1 MYIKLTFKRQEWSVP
16 NSNSGFIDALF
27 VAPAIVKKI
36 PDGEQANC
44 YGPVRSQFLASS
56 PDVISYYLDGG
67 DATKTDI
74 QNALKLFNGLYDV
87 ETKGLPAALASSG
100 PEGNEII
107 ANLKVALFNAT
118 HSYTEWKQF
127 QLVNSMST
135 AEDFI
140 NSLTC

>member
-44 YGPVRSQFLASS
+44 YGPRSQFLSPS
-56 PDVISYYLDGG
+56 PDIITYYLDCG
-67 DATKTDI
+67 DATKVDI
-74 QNALKLFNGLYDV
+74 QNALKLFGGLYDV
-87 ETKGLPAALASSG
+87 EAKGWPALLASSD
-100 PEGNEII
+100 PESNEII
-107 ANLKVALFNAT
+107 ANLKIALFNAM
-118 HSYTEWKQF
+118 HSYPEWKQF

-135 AEDFI
+135 TEDLI
-140 NSLTC
+140 NVLTC

>member
-1 MYIKLTFKRQEWSVP
+1 MYIKLIFKRQEWNVP
-16 NSNSGFIDALF
+16 NANNGYIDGLY
-27 VAPAIVKKI
+27 VAPAIVKEL
-36 PDGEQANC
+36 PHGVQANC
-44 YGPVRSQFLASS
+44 FSPARSQFLAMT
-56 PDVISYYLDGG
+56 PEIISYYLDCG
-67 DATKTDI
+67 DATKSDI

-87 ETKGLPAALASSG
+87 EAKGLPAALASSD
-100 PEGNEII
+100 PDGNEII
-107 ANLKVALFNAT
+107 ANSKIALFNAT